1 MYPRIDAEVSKR
13 RNHLLKSPFVIH
25 PGTGEHMASSLL
37 AVMHLLSSSLTGRV
51 CVPVE
56 VSKIDEFEPS
66 AVPTVG
72 QLLRELDR
80 PAGNTGTGTVKAED
94 GEGGAQKIEPGETS
108 EALTGLRVALPV
120 LIQKTGDLLRLRADK
135 SQTIC

>member
-1 MYPRIDAEVSKR
+1 MQYMYPRIDAEVSKR

-25 PGTGEHMASSLL
+25 PGTGKRRLMDSDHDVVLTKPVALF
-37 AVMHLLSSSLTGRV
+37 TGRV

-56 VSKIDEFEPS
+56 VSKVDEFEPT

-80 PAGNTGTGTVKAED
+80 PAAGNSMDEDDDPTKKA
-94 GEGGAQKIEPGETS
+94 EPGE
-108 EALTGLRVALPV
+108 
-120 LIQKTGDLLRLRADK
+120 
-135 SQTIC
+135 

>member
-1 MYPRIDAEVSKR
+1 LQYMYPRIDAEVSKR

-25 PGTGEHMASSLL
+25 PGTGTVRFTDLDDDLELMKL
-37 AVMHLLSSSLTGRV
+37 AAVLIGRV

-56 VSKIDEFEPS
+56 VSKVDDFEPT

-80 PAGNTGTGTVKAED
+80 PAAGDTMDEHDDTTKKA
-94 GEGGAQKIEPGETS
+94 EPGECIRQ
-108 EALTGLRVALPV
+108 G
-120 LIQKTGDLLRLRADK
+120 
-135 SQTIC
+135 